1 MIFSCIRKLYNT
13 IRQIICLFL
22 FILNIKVVQYS
33 KIGDTMK
40 KIITSIL
47 LTIMVPYMIVNLY
60 VKDEE
65 IKFYYVSNKTVRVKQ
80 EATGEIIVV
89 PFEEYVK
96 GVLAGEM
103 PISFEKEAL
112 KAQAVAAR
120 SYVLKKMESSA
131 NSEYDV
137 VDSVMNQVYLDDEM
151 LKNRWQDSYEEKN
164 NKLKEIIAETRGEY
178 LTYNG
183 EVAEAFF
190 FSTSTGKTENSGE
203 VFMTQLPY
211 LQSVDSSWDAE
222 VSPVF
227 TDTEEFSV
235 LDFCTRLGIL
245 YESPITFEVTETTST
260 GRIKKIK
267 INNKE
272 FTGNEITSTLKL
284 RSTYFEINQV
294 GNNIVINT
302 KGYGH
307 GVGMSQYGAL
317 AMAKRGYTYDEILK
331 YYYQG
336 VEISKL

>member
-1 MIFSCIRKLYNT
+1 
-13 IRQIICLFL
+13 
-22 FILNIKVVQYS
+22 
-33 KIGDTMK
+33 MK
-40 KIITSIL
+40 KIIVALLLIIL
-47 LTIMVPYMIVNLY
+47 VPYAVVTTC

-65 IKFYYVSNKTVRVKQ
+65 IKFYFVSNRVVRVKR
-80 EATGEIIVV
+80 EATGEIVSV
-89 PFEEYVK
+89 PFEEYIK

-103 PISFEKEAL
+103 PVSFDKEAL

-120 SYVLKKMESSA
+120 SYVLKKIEDSA
-131 NSEYDV
+131 ASEYDV
-137 VDSVMNQVYLDDEM
+137 VDTVMNQVYLDDVY
-151 LKNRWQDSYEEKN
+151 LKETWKDTFDEKN
-164 NKLKEIIAETRGEY
+164 NKLKEVIAETRGEY

-227 TDTEEFSV
+227 NDKEEYSV
-235 LDFCTRLGIL
+235 YDFCTKLNLRYRETISIEIL
-245 YESPITFEVTETTST
+245 KTTST
-260 GRIKKIK
+260 GRVKSLK
-267 INNKE
+267 INGVE
-272 FTGNEITSTLKL
+272 FTASEVTSALSL
-284 RSTYFEINQV
+284 RSTYFNIEQIE
-294 GNNIVINT
+294 NNIVIDT

-317 AMAKRGYTYDEILK
+317 AMAKKGYTYDEILK
-331 YYYQG
+331 YYYKG

>member
-1 MIFSCIRKLYNT
+1 
-13 IRQIICLFL
+13 
-22 FILNIKVVQYS
+22 
-33 KIGDTMK
+33 MK
-40 KIITSIL
+40 KLITGIL
-47 LTIMVPYMIVNLY
+47 LIIIIPYIV
-60 VKDEE
+60 VSTCIDEEE
-65 IKFYYVSNKTVRVKQ
+65 IKFHFVSNKTVRVKK
-80 EATGEIIVV
+80 EATGEIVTV

-120 SYVLKKMESSA
+120 SYVLKKMEDSK
-131 NSEYDV
+131 NKDYDV
-137 VDSVMNQVYLDDEM
+137 VDTVMNQVYLDDNY
-151 LKNRWQDSYEEKN
+151 LKEKWQDKFDEKN
-164 NKLKEIIAETRGEY
+164 NKLKEVIIETRGEY

-203 VFMTQLPY
+203 VFVTQLPY
-211 LQSVDSSWDAE
+211 LKSVDSSWDEE

-227 TDTEEFSV
+227 NDREEYSV
-235 LDFCTRLGIL
+235 SDFCTRLNVPYKEKI
-245 YESPITFEVTETTST
+245 SIQIIKTTST
-260 GRIKKIK
+260 GRIKQIK
-267 INNKE
+267 INGVE
-272 FTGNEITSTLKL
+272 LTGNQVTSALNL
-284 RSTYFEINQV
+284 RSTYFTINQT
-294 GNNIVINT
+294 GSNVIIET

-317 AMAKRGYTYDEILK
+317 AMSKKGYTYDEILK